1 MTAPVRELREELERY
16 VMKIKKTSV
25 FRLELEKDN
34 CPCRISREFADGRY
48 MTPLAEP
55 VFTACEKHGANTEIA
70 EFAKEMMTEALTSE
84 ALNAGKQ
91 QVYAPRQ
98 VEPGDSAGV
107 VAVAESTQAMGV
119 TNLPKR
125 SPDTVRT
132 GPRKSPLSITQVSV
146 DRTDQRL
153 PQRTAAST
161 SSLAAADAEA
171 GDGITITGD
180 IETVPEDPNLTGA
193 MAEGLGEIEDA
204 FDEDDMKD
212 AGVPRSVLNQARD

>member
-1 MTAPVRELREELERY
+1 
-16 VMKIKKTSV
+16 MKIKKTSV

-48 MTPLAEP
+48 VTPLAEP
-55 VFTACEKHGANTEIA
+55 VFTACEKHDANTEIA

-84 ALNAGKQ
+84 ASNAGRQ
-91 QVYAPRQ
+91 YAPLRQ

-107 VAVAESTQAMGV
+107 VAVGESVQAVGA

-132 GPRKSPLSITQVSV
+132 GPRRSPLSITQVSV

-153 PQRTAAST
+153 PQRK
-161 SSLAAADAEA
+161 AADTTTA
-171 GDGITITGD
+171 GVEGEDGISITGD
-180 IETVPEDPNLTGA
+180 IETVPEDPNLSGA
-193 MAEGLGEIEDA
+193 VVDGLGEIEDA
-204 FDEDDMKD
+204 LDEADMKD
-212 AGVPRSVLNQARD
+212 AGVPRSALSQARD